1 MLAESFA
8 QARFALSLL
17 FGIPFD
23 PGSLERLADALCQTQ
38 HEFGTVGPEAAEL
51 LRGPELD
58 EPTRREI
65 QLRRFRTQA
74 VRAARETPYYR
85 DLFGRLGLD
94 PARLSYADVAWIPPT
109 PKEAVREHPDDFVR
123 HTARPT
129 LRVVTTGTTG
139 TPTAVCFS
147 RDEMRSYMA
156 LGAISVLSSRLI
168 GPSDIVQ
175 ISTSARAMLG
185 NATFAGACELA
196 GALVHHAG
204 QVSAE
209 HTLGLL
215 TQRRHI
221 AGKRDRVSALS
232 AYPSHLGEV
241 IELGL
246 RQGHGPADFGL
257 RRIFSGGELVT
268 AGLRTRAR
276 RLFGDVPI
284 FEGYGMTETWPLGGR
299 SCPDGHLHFEPTQA
313 LVEVLDIESAE
324 PAGPGQ
330 AGTIV
335 ATPLPPYRQTTILL
349 RYDTRDVVRVLGG
362 RPDCALRHLPATG
375 PLLGKLSLSVQHDE
389 GWTFPRD
396 VIEALEAVEEVPLPA
411 RFGFWAVP
419 GGVAVEVVTRRG
431 DEPATRSAIERALGE
446 RGVPVRGLWLL
457 TDRDVLRRP
466 YPLRGDLCEATFDS
480 WPAARSSANHAAAVA

>member
-8 QARFALSLL
+8 QARFALSLV

-23 PGSLERLADALCQTQ
+23 PGSLERLAEALRQTR
-38 HEFGTVGPEAAEL
+38 HEFGAVGAEAAEL
-51 LRGPELD
+51 LRGPALD
-58 EPTRREI
+58 ESTRRSV

-74 VRAARETPYYR
+74 VRAARETTYYR
-85 DLFGRLGLD
+85 DLFDRLGLD
-94 PARLSYADVAWIPPT
+94 PARLSYDDVARIPPT
-109 PKEAVREHPDDFVR
+109 PKEAVRERPDDFVR
-123 HTARPT
+123 RTAHPS

-139 TPTAVCFS
+139 TPTAICFS

-156 LGAISVLSSRLI
+156 LGAISVLSGRLI
-168 GPSDIVQ
+168 GPADIVQ

-215 TQRRHI
+215 TQRRQI
-221 AGKRDRVSALS
+221 AGKRDRVSVLS
-232 AYPSHLGEV
+232 AYPSHLGAV

-246 RQGHGPADFGL
+246 QRGLGPADFGL

-268 AGLRTRAR
+268 AGLKARAR
-276 RLFGDVPI
+276 RLFGDVRI
-284 FEGYGMTETWPLGGR
+284 LAGYGMTETWPLAGR

-313 LVEVLDIESAE
+313 LVEVLDLETGK
-324 PAGPGQ
+324 PAGPGDV
-330 AGTIV
+330 GTVV

-349 RYDTRDVVRVLGG
+349 RYDTRDVVGALDGP
-362 RPDCALRHLPATG
+362 PDCVLRHLPATG
-375 PLLGKLSLSVQHDE
+375 PLLGKLSLSVHHDA

-396 VIEALEAVEEVPLPA
+396 VIEALDAVEQVPLPA

-419 GGVAVEVVTRRG
+419 GGVAVEVVTRHG
-431 DEPATRSAIERALGE
+431 DEPVTRRAIERALGE
-446 RGVPVRGLWLL
+446 HGVRVRELRLL
-457 TDRDVLRRP
+457 TDPGQLRRP
-466 YPLRGDLCEATFDS
+466 FPLRGDLREATFAL
-480 WPAARSSANHAAAVA
+480 PAADRSSGSQTAA